1 MLINKITSQRTN
13 EHKSNGAM
21 KAPSFSGNIE
31 FLRVEP
37 SSQWGNS
44 IRVADYYY
52 KYIPDIKEKAAD
64 MIASIQKHL
73 EDFKS
78 GKKAVPEKD
87 TAGPES
93 DDLIIAHI
101 EINKNHP
108 DANIKNELKNLASDY
123 KVTIRDY
130 MPKESVPKKN

>member
-1 MLINKITSQRTN
+1 MLVNKITAQRTN
-13 EHKSNGAM
+13 EHKSNGAT
-21 KAPSFSGNIE
+21 KAPSFSGNLE

-44 IRVADYYY
+44 IHVADYYY

-78 GKKAVPEKD
+78 GKKALPEEH

-93 DDLIIAHI
+93 DDLVIAHI
-101 EINKNHP
+101 EINKEHP
-108 DANIKNELKNLASDY
+108 DAAVKNELKTLAPDY
-123 KVTIRDY
+123 KVTVRDY
-130 MPKESVPKKN
+130 MPQASVPKKS